1 MSIMDLEGDHSQFKL
16 DASLLEHDD
25 RKEKYHS
32 KHLAHLTPE
41 EILERRRSQN
51 RKSKQ
56 KRRSEFH
63 TLNLA
68 KKTNEPS
75 LVGNKVIKPKRS
87 PSGYQLFTM
96 DNAQLI
102 KQQHPG
108 MPFNEVLAVIGS
120 NWKNAPEEVREPYLD
135 KATKMYN
142 EYVKDLEEYHI
153 AVARAGINREE
164 MQLQQ
169 QQQQLH
175 HHHHQQ
181 QQQQHMSD
189 LDKHDGLLDTSNND
203 SDDYRHSSMQSTML
217 DTRIVVESEYVEAL
231 KAENLRLLEENTE
244 LKRILAQHQA
254 SSVEDISMDLQ
265 PLHVHYSDSNDD
277 DLVAMDSKSLSKL
290 IVPRAKKQK
299 MSQE

>member
-1 MSIMDLEGDHSQFKL
+1 MDLEGDHSHFKL
-16 DASLLEHDD
+16 DGSLLDHDD

-41 EILERRRSQN
+41 EILERRRLQN

-63 TLNLA
+63 ALSLA
-68 KKTNEPS
+68 KKSNEPS
-75 LVGNKVIKPKRS
+75 LIGSKVIKPKRS

-108 MPFNEVLAVIGS
+108 LPFNEVLAIIGS

-142 EYVKDLEEYHI
+142 EYVKDLEE
-153 AVARAGINREE
+153 
-164 MQLQQ
+164 
-169 QQQQLH
+169 
-175 HHHHQQ
+175 
-181 QQQQHMSD
+181 
-189 LDKHDGLLDTSNND
+189 
-203 SDDYRHSSMQSTML
+203 HSSMQPTML

-231 KAENLRLLEENTE
+231 KAENMRLLEENTE

-254 SSVEDISMDLQ
+254 SSEDISMDLQ

-277 DLVAMDSKSLSKL
+277 ELVAMDSKSLSKL
-290 IVPRAKKQK
+290 IIPRAKKQK
-299 MSQE
+299 LNHEE

>member
-1 MSIMDLEGDHSQFKL
+1 MLMDLDGDQSHYKL
-16 DASLLEHDD
+16 DTSLLDHDD

-41 EILERRRSQN
+41 EILERRRLQN

-68 KKTNEPS
+68 KKSNEPS
-75 LVGNKVIKPKRS
+75 LIGSKVIKPKRS

-108 MPFNEVLAVIGS
+108 LPFNEVLAIIGR

-169 QQQQLH
+169 QQQQQQQHH

-181 QQQQHMSD
+181 HMSSD
-189 LDKHDGLLDTSNND
+189 LDKHHGLLDAND
-203 SDDYRHSSMQSTML
+203 SDDYRHSSMQPTML

-231 KAENLRLLEENTE
+231 KAENMRLMEENSE

-254 SSVEDISMDLQ
+254 SVEDISMDLQ
-265 PLHVHYSDSNDD
+265 PLQVHYSDSNDD
-277 DLVAMDSKSLSKL
+277 DLIAMDSKSLSKL
-290 IVPRAKKQK
+290 NMNRISKKQK
-299 MSQE
+299 LNEE

>member
-1 MSIMDLEGDHSQFKL
+1 MDLEGDHSHFKL
-16 DASLLEHDD
+16 DGSLLDHDD

-41 EILERRRSQN
+41 EILERRRLQN

-63 TLNLA
+63 ALSLA
-68 KKTNEPS
+68 KKSNEPS
-75 LVGNKVIKPKRS
+75 LIGSKVIKPKRS

-108 MPFNEVLAVIGS
+108 LPFNEVLAIIGS

-153 AVARAGINREE
+153 A
-164 MQLQQ
+164 
-169 QQQQLH
+169 
-175 HHHHQQ
+175 
-181 QQQQHMSD
+181 
-189 LDKHDGLLDTSNND
+189 HDGLLDTSNND
-203 SDDYRHSSMQSTML
+203 PDDYRHSSMQPTML

-231 KAENLRLLEENTE
+231 KAENMRLLEENTE

-254 SSVEDISMDLQ
+254 SSEDISMDLQ

-277 DLVAMDSKSLSKL
+277 ELVAMDSKSLSKL
-290 IVPRAKKQK
+290 IIPRAKKQK
-299 MSQE
+299 LNHEE